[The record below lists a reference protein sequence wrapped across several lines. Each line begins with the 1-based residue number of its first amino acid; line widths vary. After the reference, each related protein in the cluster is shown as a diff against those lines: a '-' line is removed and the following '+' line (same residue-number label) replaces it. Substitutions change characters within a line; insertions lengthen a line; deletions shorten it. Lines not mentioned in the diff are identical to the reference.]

1 MDVGIVG
8 VVTDHS
14 PSLFLV
20 SAWVSP
26 IFIQLPFKATVDAV
40 FENSRKVTLL
50 LVEISGETIATPVR
64 RAISWA
70 LAFIPENVIAQKR
83 TRK

>member
-1 MDVGIVG
+1 MVGM
-8 VVTDHS
+8 VTDQT

-20 SAWVSP
+20 SVWVSP
-26 IFIQLPFKATVDAV
+26 IFIQLPFNATVEAV

-50 LVEISGETIATPVR
+50 LVEISGETIVIPVR

-70 LAFIPENVIAQKR
+70 LVFITEKAKTNKI
-83 TRK
+83 TRE